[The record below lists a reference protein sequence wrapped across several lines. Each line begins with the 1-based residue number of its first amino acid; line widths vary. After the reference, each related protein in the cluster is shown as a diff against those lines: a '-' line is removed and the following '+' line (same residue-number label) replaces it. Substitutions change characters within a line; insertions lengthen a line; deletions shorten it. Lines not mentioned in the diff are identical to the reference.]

1 MVNDLLI
8 VAYTR
13 NGMVRLAY
21 NPNFDQMKGPYLEAL
36 PEKLEAFQG

>member
-1 MVNDLLI
+1 MLYDLLI
-8 VAYTR
+8 ATR

-36 PEKLEAFQG
+36 PE

>member
-1 MVNDLLI
+1 MIYILTTCI
-8 VAYTR
+8 R

-36 PEKLEAFQG
+36 PEKLDAFQG